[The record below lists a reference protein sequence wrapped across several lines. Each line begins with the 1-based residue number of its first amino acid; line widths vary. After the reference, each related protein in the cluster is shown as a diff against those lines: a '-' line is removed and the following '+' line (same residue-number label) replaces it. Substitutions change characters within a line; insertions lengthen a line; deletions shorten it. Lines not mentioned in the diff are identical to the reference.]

1 MRYLLIG
8 LGVLMLLF
16 AGVQYN
22 DPDGLFWAIIYL
34 IPAVFAAIAAFQPA
48 ALGGGIG
55 RAALL
60 GAIVAAV
67 AAMVY
72 YWPVTDQ
79 FWRVDIWWN
88 TETAREGMGLMIV
101 VAGAV
106 GVVCRLAG
114 EDTAYLRLCGHLRI
128 DQWCLAQRRQVGA
141 AGAEAGDAQL
151 VDQRT

>member
-8 LGVLMLLF
+8 LCVLMLLF

-34 IPAVFAAIAAFQPA
+34 IPGAFAALAAFQPA

-60 GAIVAAV
+60 TAIVAAIG
-67 AAMVY
+67 AMIY

-79 FWRVDIWWN
+79 FWRVDVWWN
-88 TETAREGMGLMIV
+88 TETAREGMGLMIALLV
-101 VAGAV
+101 LLVS
-106 GVVCRLAG
+106 LAG
-114 EDTAYLRLCGHLRI
+114 SRAKTRSA
-128 DQWCLAQRRQVGA
+128 
-141 AGAEAGDAQL
+141 
-151 VDQRT
+151 